1 VFFLHS
7 LSERVKVLR
16 LEMGLKQ
23 SDVATAIGV
32 RHTMISML
40 ESSQRSPSFEVLTA
54 LADFFD
60 VSLDYLCGRSDNPH
74 SHKEG
79 VDNA

>member
-1 VFFLHS
+1 
-7 LSERVKVLR
+7 
-16 LEMGLKQ
+16 
-23 SDVATAIGV
+23 
-32 RHTMISML
+32 MISML